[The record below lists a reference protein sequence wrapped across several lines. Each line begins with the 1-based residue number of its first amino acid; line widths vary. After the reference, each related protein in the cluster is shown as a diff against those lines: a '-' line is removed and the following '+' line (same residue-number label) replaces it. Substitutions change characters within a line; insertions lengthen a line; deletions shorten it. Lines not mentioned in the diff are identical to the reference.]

1 MKRHNIFKVVLITLL
16 VFALLTWILPAAS
29 YQGTF
34 NSEGRIQMGLFDL
47 FNYPLV
53 ALQYFGYIALFILL
67 VGGFYGI
74 LYKIPA
80 YRNWLDRIVEAL
92 KGNEKLFLI
101 VMMVVLAV
109 LTSTCGV
116 QLALFIFFPL
126 LGAIILLLGYDKIV
140 VALTLVGSTMV
151 GMIGTTSA
159 YSNVSL
165 LANNLS
171 VELSK
176 NMGTKV
182 CLLVIGLVGL
192 ILTTLHY
199 IKKNL
204 VVGSSKVAAKRTP
217 AVKKEEVKK
226 VSTSTKKS
234 TAKKTTKSAP
244 KKSTAKK
251 TTKRKTK
258 SNSRALAMNKDVI
271 VVKDVEDK
279 ELDYVPSPVTGKHS
293 IWPFVVTFF
302 ITVIIFI
309 LAFIPWSDAF
319 GVDAFTKATEGVTGF
334 KVFGFTLFGKLL
346 GNVNSFGMWTINDL
360 ALVLGFIVCFL
371 ALVYRVKFDDVID
384 GFLDGFK
391 KTLAP
396 AIMSIL
402 VYTGLVIVTYHP
414 FQLTIYKFIL
424 GWSNSFNILT
434 TSLTTILSS
443 LFNADPSYAFNALV
457 PYFMGVVTKT
467 GVYGKAWILFQS
479 MYGISMLFVPTS
491 LILIT
496 VLSFLK
502 INYCRWFKAIW
513 KLVLGLLLV
522 VLLIVA
528 VWNNIFTYIITGLL
542 FVLLI
547 VLLILKK
554 I

>member
-1 MKRHNIFKVVLITLL
+1 MRKHNIFKVVLITLL
-16 VFALLTWILPAAS
+16 VFMLLTWILPAAS

-53 ALQYFGYIALFILL
+53 SLQYFGYIALFILL

-80 YRNWLDRIVEAL
+80 YRNWLDRIVDAL
-92 KGNEKLFLI
+92 QGNEKLFLI
-101 VMMVVLAV
+101 VMMVVIAV

-151 GMIGTTSA
+151 GIIGTTSA
-159 YSNVSL
+159 FSNVSL
-165 LANNLS
+165 LANNLA

-192 ILTTLHY
+192 ILTTLLY
-199 IKKNL
+199 IKKNS

-217 AVKKEEVKK
+217 AVKKEQIKK
-226 VSTSTKKS
+226 VNNSAKKS
-234 TAKKTTKSAP
+234 SARKTTKSAP
-244 KKSTAKK
+244 KKSGTKK
-251 TTKRKTK
+251 STKKK
-258 SNSRALAMNKDVI
+258 SRNNNKALAMSKDVL
-271 VVKDVEDK
+271 VVKDVEDR
-279 ELDYVPSPVTGKHS
+279 EVNYVPAPVEGKHT
-293 IWPFVVTFF
+293 IWPLVVTFF

-309 LAFIPWSDAF
+309 LAFIPWADAF

-346 GNVNSFGMWTINDL
+346 GSVNAFGAWTINDL
-360 ALVLGFIVCFL
+360 ALMLGFIVCFL
-371 ALVYRVKFDDVID
+371 ALVYKVKFDDVID
-384 GFLDGFK
+384 GFMDGFK
-391 KTLAP
+391 KALVP
-396 AIMSIL
+396 AIMAIFI
-402 VYTGLVIVTYHP
+402 YTGLVIVTYHP

-424 GWSNSFNILT
+424 GWAKSFNIFTTTLT
-434 TSLTTILSS
+434 TLIASV
-443 LFNADPSYAFNALV
+443 FNADPAYTFNALV
-457 PYFMGVVTKT
+457 PYFMGVVTKA

-479 MYGISMLFVPTS
+479 MYGIAMLFVPTS
-491 LILIT
+491 LILIM

-502 INYCRWFKAIW
+502 INYCRWFKVIW
-513 KLVLGLLLV
+513 KLVLGLMLV

-528 VWNNIFTYIITGLL
+528 IWNNIFTYILTGVLA
-542 FVLLI
+542 VLLI

>member
-1 MKRHNIFKVVLITLL
+1 MRRHNIFKVVLITLL
-16 VFALLTWILPAAS
+16 VFMLLTWILPAAS

-34 NSEGRIQMGLFDL
+34 NSEGRVQMGLFDL

-53 ALQYFGYIALFILL
+53 SLQYFGYIALFILV

-92 KGNEKLFLI
+92 RGNEKLFLV

-126 LGAIILLLGYDKIV
+126 IGALILLLGYDKIV
-140 VALTLVGSTMV
+140 VALTLVGSTLV

-165 LANNLS
+165 LANNLA

-192 ILTTLHY
+192 ILTTLLY
-199 IKKNL
+199 IKKNS
-204 VVGSSKVAAKRTP
+204 VVGSSKVAAKRTSP
-217 AVKKEEVKK
+217 VKSEVKK
-226 VSTSTKKS
+226 TSSSTKK
-234 TAKKTTKSAP
+234 TTTRKTTKTGSKKTGSKKGTK
-244 KKSTAKK
+244 KKSKN
-251 TTKRKTK
+251 
-258 SNSRALAMNKDVI
+258 SNKALAMSKDVI
-271 VVKDVEDK
+271 VVKDVEDR
-279 ELDYVPSPVTGKHS
+279 EVNYVPSPVEGKHS
-293 IWPFVVTFF
+293 IWPLVLTFF

-309 LAFIPWSDAF
+309 LAYIPWNDAF
-319 GVDAFTKATEGVTGF
+319 GVEAFTKATEGVTGF
-334 KVFGFTLFGKLL
+334 KVFGFNLFGKLL
-346 GNVNSFGMWTINDL
+346 GSVNAFGTWTINDL
-360 ALVLGFIVCFL
+360 AFVLGFIVCFL
-371 ALVYRVKFDDVID
+371 ALVYKVKFDDVVD
-384 GFLDGFK
+384 GFLDGIK
-391 KTLAP
+391 KALAP
-396 AIMSIL
+396 AIMAIF
-402 VYTGLVIVTYHP
+402 VYVGLVIVTYHP

-424 GWSNSFNILT
+424 GWAKSFNIFT
-434 TSLTTILSS
+434 TTLATMLAS
-443 LFNADPSYAFNALV
+443 LFNADPAYAFNALV
-457 PYFMGVVTKT
+457 PYFMGVVTKA
-467 GVYGKAWILFQS
+467 GVYGRAWILFQS
-479 MYGISMLFVPTS
+479 VYGITMLFVPTS
-491 LILIT
+491 LILVT

-502 INYCRWFKAIW
+502 IGFGRWLKVIW
-513 KLVLGLLLV
+513 KFVVGLLLI

-528 VWNNIFTYIITGLL
+528 VWNTIFTYVLTGVL

-547 VLLILKK
+547 VLAALKK
-554 I
+554 L